1 MPPGAPFMTTKSA
14 WVGFRSA
21 EGRRE
26 AAGAALSEV
35 ERAELLPGPPRRETS
50 IRREPTH
57 NSRCNY
63 TQRSTP
69 KSKFI

>member
-14 WVGFRSA
+14 WVGFRS
-21 EGRRE
+21 